1 MGHNLTYMNLFLPL
15 FTFVH
20 CNQHMPNILLLP
32 HFPLSSIYSG
42 QVFFPKEDHES
53 NNSHKSV
60 NEGSYLTKNVQE
72 ESKLGDLTNSEPP
85 CQAPRDNE
93 INSRPS
99 ESCTY
104 AQTKST

>member
-1 MGHNLTYMNLFLPL
+1 
-15 FTFVH
+15 
-20 CNQHMPNILLLP
+20 MPNILLP
-32 HFPLSSIYSG
+32 HFPLSSMYFG
-42 QVFFPKEDHES
+42 QVFSPTEDHES

-60 NEGSYLTKNVQE
+60 NEGDYSTKEVQE